1 MKSRNKHNEGFQR
14 GFGLIGIMIQAGL
27 AITDCAEPDELFL
40 SPVYLAF
47 ALLFLATAFFSFLG
61 PLQAGLFYGLAA
73 VETVATL
80 NCFYGLGF
88 AAVGV
93 IILFRRGWFFRNAMI
108 KAPILAGIGFA
119 FLVLPVAASRKPAI
133 ALVPALISA
142 AVYSIL
148 VYGLAKGRFLS
159 ALAPKKPVLK
169 LSRYGLNRR
178 EEQVVRG
185 RILGKTVKELAS
197 ENGVAVSTIRNAISS
212 ACRKLGIEGREAL
225 AAMGERFRVE

>member
-1 MKSRNKHNEGFQR
+1 
-14 GFGLIGIMIQAGL
+14 MIQAGL
-27 AITDCAEPDELFL
+27 AITDYAEPDELFL
-40 SPVYLAF
+40 GPVYFAF

-73 VETVATL
+73 VETVSTL

-88 AAVGV
+88 AAVAV
-93 IILFRRGWFFRNAMI
+93 IILFRRGWFFRNAKI
-108 KAPILAGIGFA
+108 KAPHSRGDRLRLSRAARRGIQEA
-119 FLVLPVAASRKPAI
+119 AI

-142 AVYSIL
+142 GVYSIL

-169 LSRYGLNRR
+169 LSRYRLNRR

-185 RILGKTVKELAS
+185 RILGKTVKELAAES
-197 ENGVAVSTIRNAISS
+197 GVAVSTIRNALAS